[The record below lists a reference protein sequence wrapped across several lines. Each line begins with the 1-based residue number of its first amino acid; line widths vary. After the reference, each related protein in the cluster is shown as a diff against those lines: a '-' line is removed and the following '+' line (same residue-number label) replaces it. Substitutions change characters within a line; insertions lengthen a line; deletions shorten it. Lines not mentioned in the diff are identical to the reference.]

1 MRLPERE
8 RAALREI
15 VRRADPAA
23 EVCLYGSRADDA
35 LKGGDIDLLIVSE
48 RLTLADKLDFLV
60 QMKDALG
67 ERRIDILIRTSESA
81 RSDPFARDVLKKTAR
96 RL

>member
-1 MRLPERE
+1 MRLAGKE
-8 RAALREI
+8 RAVIKDI
-15 VRRADPAA
+15 VRRADPEA
-23 EVCLYGSRADDA
+23 EVYLYGSRVDDA

-48 RLTLADKLDFLV
+48 RLTLSDKLNFLV

-67 ERRIDILIRTSESA
+67 EQKIDILIKTPESGRA
-81 RSDPFARDVLKKTAR
+81 DPFAREVLKTAL